1 MNMTA
6 PSRKSPLY
14 IAQGTWLLL
23 IALNVAWDGYVAPLQ
38 IGRVLLMLKLLP
50 LLLPLRGIL
59 AGRIYTFQYC
69 SMLIMLYFLE
79 GVMRWWDVP
88 PYSRYFAATETTLSV
103 LFFVSCL
110 VYLKQFKIRKVKNVI
125 G

>member
-1 MNMTA
+1 MTV

-14 IAQGTWLLL
+14 IAQGAWLLL
-23 IALNVAWDGYVAPLQ
+23 IALNV
-38 IGRVLLMLKLLP
+38 LKLLP

-110 VYLKQFKIRKVKNVI
+110 VYLKQFKIKKVKNVI

>member
-23 IALNVAWDGYVAPLQ
+23 IALNVAWDSYVAPLQ

-50 LLLPLRGIL
+50 LLLPLRG
-59 AGRIYTFQYC
+59 

-110 VYLKQFKIRKVKNVI
+110 VYLKQFKIKKVKNVI